1 MQRSNS
7 INRAARILRA
17 GGIIA
22 YPTEGVFGLGCLP
35 DCAEAVAGILRMK
48 GRGPEKGLLLIA
60 ARAHQ
65 LEPWAEMPGDSSIPA
80 PSLHKPVSWVV
91 PATEDAPYW
100 LTGGRNTIAV
110 RLTDFPVAAKLCD
123 AVDSA
128 LISTSANVSGC
139 PPARNAYV
147 LRRQFSS
154 LVDYIVPGR
163 CGPVKGPSEIRDL
176 QSGETLRPASI

>member
-1 MQRSNS
+1 MSKGKKRKALLNKAGRRAQVEISDLK
-7 INRAARILRA
+7 RAAREIDEWHAKAVRCFSEGLKYGIQA
-17 GGIIA
+17 G
-22 YPTEGVFGLGCLP
+22 
-35 DCAEAVAGILRMK
+35 R
-48 GRGPEKGLLLIA
+48 LLIA